1 VIVRVLRV
9 ITRHVDV
16 GPEAETTMATS
27 YWFNV
32 LDYGA
37 TANGVT
43 DDTTAI
49 QTLTAGTRTGRGLRL
64 PGGLHGGIIG
74 VGRL

>member
-1 VIVRVLRV
+1 V

-49 QTLTAGTRTGRGLRL
+49 QTAINTV
-64 PGGLHGGIIG
+64 PSSGGSAFSKAPFPPAPRRPRPTI
-74 VGRL
+74 